1 MALWLL
7 PVVLWAIV
15 YLWRGVPSVLA
26 WWLIQ
31 AYSLVAVLITA
42 ALLVIGAV
50 KLLPR
55 ILRSGKRGRGGPAL
69 QNGEADRNAGIEEG
83 GAGEKRKRE
92 FRPPL
97 RALLIAGAIAGAW
110 PALWFAG
117 VGQIAYPADAAK
129 TSPSVTVVSPFAKET
144 IVGWGGDGLREN
156 YHVAAPNERWAYDLL
171 AAPAG
176 MGSARLED
184 YGIYGAS
191 VFAPAAGT
199 VVEAKDGEADHAP
212 GESEPETLAGNHIYL
227 RLDETGTYLV
237 FAHLMRGSAAV
248 EAGQHVEVGEPLGR
262 VGNSGSSSEPHLHL
276 HHQRQNPAETNL
288 FLSEGL
294 PLYFKS
300 TSGAFMPS
308 GGVEVQGGRDVP
320 TGEKL
325 APQSGLFSAP

>member
-31 AYSLVAVLITA
+31 AYSLIAVLMTA
-42 ALLVIGAV
+42 VLLIMGAV

-55 ILRSGKRGRGGPAL
+55 ILRSGGRRDRSFPAR
-69 QNGEADRNAGIEEG
+69 QDDEADRNAGIE
-83 GAGEKRKRE
+83 AGKKWKRG

-97 RALLIAGAIAGAW
+97 RALLIAGAAAGAW

-117 VGQIAYPADAAK
+117 VGQMAYPADAAK
-129 TSPSVTVVSPFAKET
+129 TSPSATIVSPFAEET
-144 IVGWGGDGLREN
+144 IVGWGGDELRGN
-156 YHVAAPNERWAYDLL
+156 YHVVAPNERWAYDLL
-171 AAPAG
+171 ADPAG

-184 YGIYGAS
+184 YGIYGMA

-199 VVEAKDGEADHAP
+199 IVEAKDGEADHAP
-212 GESEPETLAGNHIYL
+212 GESKSETLVGNHIYL

-237 FAHLMRGSAAV
+237 FAHLMKGSVTVKAR
-248 EAGQHVEVGEPLGR
+248 QHVEVGEPLGR

-294 PLYFKS
+294 PLYF
-300 TSGAFMPS
+300 TGLSGAFMPT

-320 TGEKL
+320 VGEKL
-325 APQSGLFSAP
+325 SPQPGRSSAP